1 MATITGIDG
10 RIHDL
15 GTMEIVGRAEGAPTI
30 VADPRAP
37 TAVPDVE
44 TEGADRVTGALKN
57 LSWGFNSALFALPDA
72 ATRGIGKALGMNDKE
87 VFTFGN
93 YFNKGQTAP
102 RNIEERFARAI
113 GEGVGA
119 TMPFTGTLAYVARAR
134 PLVSTAKMGTMKPLT
149 LDGKFLPK
157 SEFVPK
163 SIIKGIADDTIKF
176 VQQSPRL
183 AAAMDIAFGAG
194 FEVLRQTVKE
204 TVSDDNPH
212 KELYEHLLPT
222 AAFVGL
228 PMATSL
234 MPTAIIGKYAA
245 NKVAG
250 LTSGL
255 KEVDEKVMQDIPK
268 YWKLPG
274 LKIIPKVFVGTAEKK
289 LGAVFGDIKNSPESQ
304 AALKAINEVMLDPR
318 FAETGFELDSA
329 QKTMYPALLQAQEE
343 ALNKLGPAASAA
355 YKQRKSENNT
365 KFDALFNTLAP
376 EARQPVMEAFQ
387 AAQAERQSFFNS
399 LLQGQKNL
407 TEEELLSI
415 SERLGPQNMDMIN
428 NELRGAL
435 LGAMEFDANMR
446 KNVLNRM
453 GLRQGT
459 TPEGLDADTRQ
470 NGKSLFP
477 SQNMEAAALALIK
490 KYTPERPSK
499 RVRVPEPIALLQR
512 FVKSQQV
519 ARDRLEREAIAQMTD
534 NAFKEQVK
542 GSKLQLLLE
551 GEKNPQNIETA
562 KKVLDDLKD
571 IFQLLVK
578 SQRPGVKLNASEKKV
593 FAEWQRLGTRVQ
605 PDGTVV
611 IATGGMG
618 DKFRFNPKQIVDD
631 AALIASE
638 SSAININLPEAL
650 DYLSAAARYRND
662 SLVRYNSAMNDGASR
677 VTDAQRILDKGS
689 AVYTDIEKLILDHVP
704 TIRVEY
710 QGMKNVLSDYRAG
723 FEQKLPLLMAQ
734 RTGRGDAFLLANE
747 QLLQK
752 AFANAGNLRQLQ
764 VSLSGTPQF
773 DELLLKGTIDWLRGK
788 GVLAADGIVSP
799 NRIRS
804 VLDKNRNIVEA
815 LPDAIQAKLQNEIAL
830 ADDYVKRMGELNDRR
845 ILAKDDELDRLL
857 KKASRPDADPRS
869 TLIKAIDDPAT
880 MRVLVDQ
887 LGKDPEQLAALRR
900 AVFYLAKEGALKG
913 GALSSFMDRNEK
925 SLAVLYK
932 NTKHLADL
940 KKLAESQRRIN
951 AVNVVGDV
959 PLFES
964 LDDSMKRLFNIGIGA
979 ASTTYRTTNEGRL
992 SPTTALISFL
1002 IRATGGLETTIYNNM
1017 FRHAMEDPKFA
1028 ANLTSM
1034 STPEDAKKVLG
1045 DLQKIGIYRSML
1057 FKNLGRA
1064 GTIEAGQAVRGD
1076 QTTPIA
1082 GMQELPVVPRG
1093 TSARDMLRK
1102 LPPAPPTTGF
1112 SPSLGPPPGQSRFPA
1127 TAPKGGTSYAD
1138 IPLMYPAMFPNDPIS
1153 GILEQ
1158 RRRQIE
1164 QQQMQQPPQQAPQ

>member
-15 GTMEIVGRAEGAPTI
+15 GTMEIVGRAEGAPTV

-37 TAVPDVE
+37 TAVPDIQ
-44 TEGADRVTGALKN
+44 TEGADRVMGAINN
-57 LSWGFNSALFALPDA
+57 LSWAFNAALFSTPDNITKDIGKKLGFNE
-72 ATRGIGKALGMNDKE
+72 KE
-87 VFTFGN
+87 IPSFVK
-93 YFNKGQTAP
+93 YFNKGAVAP
-102 RNIEERFARAI
+102 RNVEERFARAI
-113 GEGVGA
+113 GEGIAGVA
-119 TMPFTGTLAYVARAR
+119 PLTGTLAYVARAK
-134 PLVSTAKMGTMKPLT
+134 PLVSAVTNRLGTMKPLT

-163 SIIKGIADDTIKF
+163 SIIKGIANDAIKF

-194 FEVLRQTVKE
+194 FETLRQAVKE
-204 TVSDDNPH
+204 NVSDDNPY

-255 KEVDEKVMQDIPK
+255 KEVDEKVMEDIPK

-318 FAETGFELDSA
+318 FAETGFELDYA

-355 YKQRKSENNT
+355 YKQRKSENNA

-399 LLQGQKNL
+399 LLQGQKDL
-407 TEEELLSI
+407 TEQELLSI

-512 FVKSQQV
+512 FVETQQV
-519 ARDRLEREAIAQMTD
+519 ARAQ
-534 NAFKEQVK
+534 
-542 GSKLQLLLE
+542 
-551 GEKNPQNIETA
+551 I
-562 KKVLDDLKD
+562 
-571 IFQLLVK
+571 
-578 SQRPGVKLNASEKKV
+578 EKKMV
-593 FAEWQRLGTRVQ
+593 KELTDQAIDEQIRAANLPKDFEDAVRKAVADLMQGKKTKKSDKKTLSGTGSVTRVAGV
-605 PDGTVV
+605 DSNGN
-611 IATGGMG
+611 ISIYTGIKG
-618 DKFRFNPKQIVDD
+618 KNININPKQIEED
-631 AALIASE
+631 AARIANE
-638 SSAININLPEAL
+638 STGIDINLPEAL
-650 DYLSAAARYRND
+650 DYLSAAARYRNN
-662 SLVRYNSAMNDGASR
+662 SLVRYNSAMADGDSR

-689 AVYTDIEKLILDHVP
+689 TVYTDIEKLILDHVP
-704 TIRVEY
+704 TIRTEY
-710 QGMKNVLSDYRAG
+710 EGMKNVLSDYRAG

-773 DELLLKGTIDWLRGK
+773 DDLLLKGTIDWLRGK
-788 GVLAADGIVSP
+788 GVLAADGIVNPS
-799 NRIRS
+799 RIRS

-815 LPDAIQAKLQNEIAL
+815 LPDAIQAKLQNEVAL

-900 AVFYLAKEGALKG
+900 AVFDLAGEGALKG
-913 GALSSFMDRNEK
+913 GALSNFITRNEK

-932 NTKHLADL
+932 NTEHLADL
-940 KKLAESQRRIN
+940 KMLAESQRRIN
-951 AVNVVGDV
+951 AINVVGDV

-964 LDDSMKRLFNIGIGA
+964 LDESMKRLFNIGIGA
-979 ASTTYRTTNEGRL
+979 ASTTYRSTKEGRL

-1002 IRATGGLETTIYNNM
+1002 VRATGGLETTIYNNM

-1045 DLQKIGIYRSML
+1045 DLQKIGIYRSLL

-1064 GTIEAGQAVRGD
+1064 GTIEAGQAVSGD

-1164 QQQMQQPPQQAPQ
+1164 QQQIQQPIQQAPQ

>member
-15 GTMEIVGRAEGAPTI
+15 GTMEIVGRAEGAPTV
-30 VADPRAP
+30 VAAPRSP
-37 TAVPDVE
+37 TAVPDIE
-44 TEGADRVTGALKN
+44 TEGADRVMGAINN
-57 LSWGFNSALFALPDA
+57 LSWAFNAALFSTPDNITKDIGKKLGFNE
-72 ATRGIGKALGMNDKE
+72 KE
-87 VFTFGN
+87 IPSFVK
-93 YFNKGQTAP
+93 YFNKGAVAP
-102 RNIEERFARAI
+102 RNVEERFARAI
-113 GEGVGA
+113 GEGIAGVA
-119 TMPFTGTLAYVARAR
+119 PLTGTLAYVARAK
-134 PLVSTAKMGTMKPLT
+134 PLVSAVTNRLGTMKPLT

-163 SIIKGIADDTIKF
+163 SIIKGIANDAIKF

-204 TVSDDNPH
+204 TVSDDNPY

-255 KEVDEKVMQDIPK
+255 KEVDEKVMEDIPK

-289 LGAVFGDIKNSPESQ
+289 LAGVFGDIKNSPESQ

-318 FAETGFELDSA
+318 FAETGFELDYA

-355 YKQRKSENNT
+355 YKQRKSEKNA

-387 AAQAERQSFFNS
+387 AAQAERQTFFNS
-399 LLQGQKNL
+399 LLQGQKDL
-407 TEEELLSI
+407 TEQELLSI

-446 KNVLNRM
+446 KNVLNSM

-459 TPEGLDADTRQ
+459 TSEGLDASTRQ
-470 NGKSLFP
+470 DGKSLFP
-477 SQNMEAAALALIK
+477 AQDMEAAATALIK

-512 FVKSQQV
+512 FVETQQV
-519 ARDRLEREAIAQMTD
+519 ARAQMEKKMVKELTD
-534 NAFKEQVK
+534 QAIEEQVIAAGLPKDIEDAVRSSVAALMQGK
-542 GSKLQLLLE
+542 GGK
-551 GEKNPQNIETA
+551 GTKRRANIAETA
-562 KKVLDDLKD
+562 RVDTNGNVTLPTG
-571 IFQLLVK
+571 IPGK
-578 SQRPGVKLNASEKKV
+578 SIS
-593 FAEWQRLGTRVQ
+593 
-605 PDGTVV
+605 
-611 IATGGMG
+611 
-618 DKFRFNPKQIVDD
+618 FNPKQIQED
-631 AALIASE
+631 AARIANE
-638 SSAININLPEAL
+638 STGVDINLPEAL

-662 SLVRYNSAMNDGASR
+662 SLVKYNSAMADGDSR
-677 VTDAQRILDKGS
+677 VTDAQRLLDKGS
-689 AVYTDIEKLILDHVP
+689 TVYTDIEKLILDHVP
-704 TIRVEY
+704 KIRTEY

-734 RTGRGDAFLLANE
+734 RTGRGDTFLLANE

-764 VSLSGTPQF
+764 VSLGGTPQF

-788 GVLAADGIVSP
+788 GVLATDGTVNP
-799 NRIRS
+799 RRIRA

-815 LPDAIQAKLQNEIAL
+815 LPDTIQAKLQNEVAL

-845 ILAKDDELDRLL
+845 ILAKDDELDQIL

-900 AVFYLAKEGALKG
+900 AVFDLAGEGALKG
-913 GALSSFMDRNEK
+913 GALSNFITRNEK

-932 NTKHLADL
+932 NTEHLADL
-940 KKLAESQRRIN
+940 KMLAESQRRIN
-951 AVNVVGDV
+951 AINVVGDV

-964 LDDSMKRLFNIGIGA
+964 LDESMKRLFNIGIGA
-979 ASTTYRTTNEGRL
+979 ASTTYRSTKEGRL

-1002 IRATGGLETTIYNNM
+1002 VRATGGLETTIYNNM

-1164 QQQMQQPPQQAPQ
+1164 QQQIQQPIQQAPQ